1 MELAQHSEIH
11 YPNKKRDISE
21 NLKIN
26 FSSPHKALN
35 LAGVE
40 NSNLCT
46 SHYCCLCTRG
56 CSQDPETSL
65 KKMPDGSIEKQSLS
79 TSPL

>member
-40 NSNLCT
+40 N
-46 SHYCCLCTRG
+46 
-56 CSQDPETSL
+56 
-65 KKMPDGSIEKQSLS
+65 
-79 TSPL
+79 